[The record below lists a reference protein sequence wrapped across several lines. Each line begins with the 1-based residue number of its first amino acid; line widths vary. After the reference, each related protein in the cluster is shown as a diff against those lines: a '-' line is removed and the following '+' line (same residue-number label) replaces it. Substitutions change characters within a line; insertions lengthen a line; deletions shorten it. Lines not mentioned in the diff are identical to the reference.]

1 MKSLSAALTAVA
13 FLSTAWCAL
22 VSARADDQQAEQAI
36 KLATDAANLVHKEGL
51 TPACME
57 MEAPG
62 SRFNQGDTYAFIMD
76 MKGIWRCFPPKPAA
90 EGQSAY
96 EIVDPDGKKML
107 PEQIE
112 IAKSAA
118 GQGWVQYRWNNP
130 ATGKIQPKRSFVK
143 AVPGGEFFAVSG
155 YYY

>member
-1 MKSLSAALTAVA
+1 MKSISAALAAAVFVSIA
-13 FLSTAWCAL
+13 CCAL
-22 VSARADDQQAEQAI
+22 ASARTDDQQAEQAI
-36 KLATDAANLVHKEGL
+36 KLATDAAQLVHKEGL
-51 TPACME
+51 AAACRE

-62 SRFNQGDTYAFIMD
+62 SQFNQGDTYAFIMD
-76 MKGIWRCFPPKPAA
+76 MKGVWRCFPPKPAA

-112 IAKSAA
+112 IAKSPA
-118 GQGWVQYRWNNP
+118 GQGWVEYRWNNP

-143 AVPGGEFFAVSG
+143 AVPGGELFAVSG